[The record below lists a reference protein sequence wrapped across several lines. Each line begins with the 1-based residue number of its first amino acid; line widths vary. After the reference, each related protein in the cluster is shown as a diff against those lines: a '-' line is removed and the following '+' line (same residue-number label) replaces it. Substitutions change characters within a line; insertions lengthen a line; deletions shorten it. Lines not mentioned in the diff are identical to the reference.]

1 MYLCLFI
8 NSNYA
13 RLTKEL
19 YAVKSNLEVNM
30 GPLKG
35 GKEPPKKTPVV
46 AKKINC
52 QDVHDQEGDS
62 K

>member
-1 MYLCLFI
+1 
-8 NSNYA
+8 
-13 RLTKEL
+13 
-19 YAVKSNLEVNM
+19 M

-35 GKEPPKKTPVV
+35 GKEPPKRTPVV

-52 QDVHDQEGDS
+52 QDAHDQEGDS